1 MFSLLHL
8 HLLLLS
14 LSLSLT
20 RAALQSE
27 LQLYSGPGRVSLRAE
42 EGAVF
47 VFLITPQHFNFSSSS
62 GGLTY
67 RASQRGHPSLPAW
80 VSLHHLQPLQAGLL
94 YGVPPDQGQ
103 TSLEVLAT
111 DTDTFVTS
119 KLVVS
124 LHTQTRADNRYQVTL
139 KIDNLNIE
147 DVFDETRKGRLLS
160 LFKTRFWPEA
170 ADDIHLSFADSA
182 IKVGGRRPLKPSS
195 KDGVVVR
202 LGSSY
207 NFSSSLMDLDRETEP
222 LRYGR

>member
-1 MFSLLHL
+1 MFSLLI
-8 HLLLLS
+8 LS
-14 LSLSLT
+14 LSLSLAW
-20 RAALQSE
+20 AALQSD

-47 VFLITPQHFNFSSSS
+47 VFLITPQHFNMTSTTSTTSSS
-62 GGLTY
+62 GVLTY

-80 VSLHHLQPLQAGLL
+80 VSLHHLQAQQAGLL
-94 YGVPPDQGQ
+94 YGVPPSQGQ

-111 DTDTFVTS
+111 NTDTFVTS
-119 KLVVS
+119 KMVVS
-124 LHTQTRADNRYQVTL
+124 LHTQTRANNRYQVRL

-170 ADDIHLSFADSA
+170 AGDIHLSFAESA

-202 LGSSY
+202 LGSRH
-207 NFSSSLMDLDRETEP
+207 NFSFSLIDLDQETEP
-222 LRYGR
+222 LR

>member
-1 MFSLLHL
+1 MFSLF
-8 HLLLLS
+8 LLLIS
-14 LSLSLT
+14 LNLA
-20 RAALQSE
+20 RAALQSD

-47 VFLITPQHFNFSSSS
+47 VFLITPQHFNLTSTTSSP

-80 VSLHHLQPLQAGLL
+80 VSLHHLQALQAGLL
-94 YGVPPDQGQ
+94 YGVPPSQGQ

-111 DTDTFVTS
+111 NTDTFVTS

-124 LHTQTRADNRYQVTL
+124 LHTQTRANNRYQVTL

-147 DVFDETRKGRLLS
+147 DIFDETRKGRLLS

-170 ADDIHLSFADSA
+170 AGDIHLSFAESA

-202 LGSSY
+202 LGSRY
-207 NFSSSLMDLDRETEP
+207 NFSSTLLDLDMETEP
-222 LRYGR
+222 LR

>member
-1 MFSLLHL
+1 MFSLI
-8 HLLLLS
+8 LLLLS
-14 LSLSLT
+14 LSLA
-20 RAALQSE
+20 RAALQSD

-47 VFLITPQHFNFSSSS
+47 VFLITPQHFNLTSTTSS
-62 GGLTY
+62 LTY

-80 VSLHHLQPLQAGLL
+80 VSLHHLQALQAGLL
-94 YGVPPDQGQ
+94 YGVPPSQGQ

-111 DTDTFVTS
+111 NTDTFVTS

-124 LHTQTRADNRYQVTL
+124 LHTQTRANNRYQVTL

-147 DVFDETRKGRLLS
+147 DIFDETRKGRLLS

-170 ADDIHLSFADSA
+170 AGDIHLSFAESA

-202 LGSSY
+202 LGSRF
-207 NFSSSLMDLDRETEP
+207 NFSSTLLDLDMETEP
-222 LRYGR
+222 LR

>member
-1 MFSLLHL
+1 MFS
-8 HLLLLS
+8 LLLLS
-14 LSLSLT
+14 LSLSLAW
-20 RAALQSE
+20 AALQSD

-47 VFLITPQHFNFSSSS
+47 VFLITPQHFNITTSTTSIRS

-67 RASQRGHPSLPAW
+67 RASQRGHPSLPDW
-80 VSLHHLQPLQAGLL
+80 VSLHLLQPQQSGLL
-94 YGVPPDQGQ
+94 YGVPPSQGQ

-111 DTDTFVTS
+111 NTETFHTS

-124 LHTQTRADNRYQVTL
+124 LHTQTRADNRYQVKL

-147 DVFDETRKGRLLS
+147 DVFDETRKGRLLN

-170 ADDIHLSFADSA
+170 ADDLHLSFADSA

-202 LGSSY
+202 LGSSH
-207 NFSSSLMDLDRETEP
+207 NFSSSLIDLDQETEP
-222 LRYGR
+222 LR